1 MNSPLK
7 NLRRIRANFTG
18 SLQLSSEIWILLL
31 GLLREG
37 GDLKPEYRVSPTG
50 SREKRWRDKFRVL
63 DLDSITEEL
72 ALHPADGIMLQY
84 REDEP
89 GAHNITLSHL
99 HAVGAVQPFFIGE
112 QREPCEIV
120 RKNNRNIMHAL
131 ATHPNFISGV
141 LHETYYSSWMN
152 TGDIKYYNRFFGDS
166 TLCQL
171 KSRPS
176 GEISYSGE
184 IKEVWRIDTSK
195 HPGRIEACV
204 SGARTVAADMWLGPR
219 FWTHAAC
226 TPEEVR
232 AQSWLRIE
240 ENKNYMHINCWPE
253 PFTRPDGEQ
262 GELQRKLWRLL
273 FNGESQWPPK
283 GDLPNS

>member
-1 MNSPLK
+1 MNSRLK
-7 NLRRIRANFTG
+7 NLQHIRATFAG
-18 SLQLSSEIWILLL
+18 SLQLWSEVWILLL
-31 GLLREG
+31 DLLREG

-50 SREKRWRDKFRVL
+50 SREKRWRNKYRVL

-72 ALHPADGIMLQY
+72 TLHPAEGIMLQY
-84 REDEP
+84 RANKP
-89 GAHNITLSHL
+89 GAHHIIIAEV
-99 HAVGAVQPFFIGE
+99 HAAGGVQSISIGE
-112 QREPCEIV
+112 QREPCQIV
-120 RKNNRNIMHAL
+120 RKNNRNIMHEL

-141 LHETYYSSWMN
+141 LRDSYYFNWMN
-152 TGDIKYYNRFFGDS
+152 TGDIEFYNRYYGDS
-166 TLCQL
+166 TLCRL

-184 IKEVWRIDTSK
+184 IKEDWRIDTSR
-195 HPGRIEACV
+195 HPGRMEPCV
-204 SGARTVAADMWLGPR
+204 SGARSVAADMWMGPR

-240 ENKNYMHINCWPE
+240 ENQNYMHINCWPE